1 MCVACDAEILGTD
14 LFILRLFVTPKKH
27 AEDTREKELTHSSF
41 FTTDSGKKKLTEI
54 QLKLWEISS
63 RA

>member
-14 LFILRLFVTPKKH
+14 LFILRLFVTLKKH

-41 FTTDSGKKKLTEI
+41 FTTDSGKKN
-54 QLKLWEISS
+54 
-63 RA
+63 